1 MARSIELVEIR
12 TPLDAADRR
21 VERLTALALRA
32 FGNREKALRWLRRPR
47 REFGGVAPLD
57 MMETEAAAGQVEAL
71 LVDLAR
77 NREV

>member
-12 TPLDAADRR
+12 RSLDAADRR

>member
-12 TPLDAADRR
+12 KPLDAADRR

-77 NREV
+77 NREA